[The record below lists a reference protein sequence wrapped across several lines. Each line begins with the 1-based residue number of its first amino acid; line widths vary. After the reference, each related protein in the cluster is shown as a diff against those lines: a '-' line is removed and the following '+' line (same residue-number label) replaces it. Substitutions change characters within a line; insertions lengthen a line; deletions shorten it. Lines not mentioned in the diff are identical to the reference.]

1 MHTRPVF
8 CTDSVCQVLILF
20 YFLLSAS
27 VNFVLCQSMFP
38 KNNGHFESLSCQACR
53 DGRQLDFKLRMAF
66 QPIFDLSQ
74 KTMFAYE
81 ALARGPEGQGAGWVL
96 EQVTKEHLYQFDQV
110 ARVTA
115 IETAAKLKME
125 TKLSINFLPNAVY
138 KPETCIRATLEA
150 AETFQFPTENLI
162 FEVSE
167 GEEPISIAHLVG
179 ILKEYRS
186 QGFLSAIDDFGAG
199 YSGLKLLTR
208 LTPDIVKFDRDL
220 ISDIH
225 LNPKKQKIM
234 RHMISLARDLNI
246 LSVAEGIELPEERD
260 WLLEAGIALQQ
271 GYLFARPALEKLET
285 VETIISNMQ

>member
-1 MHTRPVF
+1 
-8 CTDSVCQVLILF
+8 
-20 YFLLSAS
+20 
-27 VNFVLCQSMFP
+27 MFP